1 MQLTQLFRTR
11 CALIALLGIS
21 ILYLGGAAVAQN
33 AQGTIVGHVTD
44 STGAAVA
51 TKITLTESSTGISQ
65 SATTSSTGDYTVTGL
80 NPGNYSVTAEAAGFS
95 KAVSSGLTLEIEQT
109 LRQDFKLAVGNVTA
123 TVQVTANTQ
132 MLHTDNDHRS
142 GPGLADDPEPACERP
157 RLHQS
162 DGHERGHHH

>member
-51 TKITLTESSTGISQ
+51 GAKITLTE
-65 SATTSSTGDYTVTGL
+65 
-80 NPGNYSVTAEAAGFS
+80 AAP
-95 KAVSSGLTLEIEQT
+95 VYPNRPPRP
-109 LRQDFKLAVGNVTA
+109 LRAIT
-123 TVQVTANTQ
+123 
-132 MLHTDNDHRS
+132 R
-142 GPGLADDPEPACERP
+142 
-157 RLHQS
+157 
-162 DGHERGHHH
+162 